1 MWICQWFM
9 TFFVYSFPKE
19 LVKYIFDM
27 ILVIGNL
34 GMVLFAT
41 SLVLQL
47 SPFLVEKTDIAD
59 VGEFLKALKDT
70 EKFNEYINF
79 QNVVSKVYEIEL
91 VIEDFN

>member
-1 MWICQWFM
+1 M

-41 SLVLQL
+41 SLVL
-47 SPFLVEKTDIAD
+47 
-59 VGEFLKALKDT
+59 
-70 EKFNEYINF
+70 
-79 QNVVSKVYEIEL
+79 
-91 VIEDFN
+91 